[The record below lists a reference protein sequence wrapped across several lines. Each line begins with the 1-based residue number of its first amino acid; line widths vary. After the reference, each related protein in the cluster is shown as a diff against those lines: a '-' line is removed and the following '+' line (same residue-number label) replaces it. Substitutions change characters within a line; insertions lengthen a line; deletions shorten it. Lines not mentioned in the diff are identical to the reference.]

1 MSLKTSEWEGE
12 FWYTVNR
19 NSNRDTNR
27 VWVHLGKEVLAYKEK
42 KWLSSL
48 KTLTLSKYNS

>member
-27 VWVHLGKEVLAYKEK
+27 VWVRLGKEVLAYKEK